1 MSQPMMDDNEI
12 ECPYCGATFSY
23 ELTRCP
29 NCGRSVYPLDDDD
42 GPISPYVDRGSLDTF
57 GKTLNSIVVVA
68 TGLFVA
74 SLVTLIPYF
83 FIQQFVSPL
92 VLMEMQI
99 LIFSITILG
108 AFVGGFIAAR
118 FSKHRASLHGLLVGF
133 LSVGLALLLTAYEV
147 DIYNIHKFPP
157 IYVPIVGWG
166 LVTLAG
172 LFGAEMAVR
181 WAQKAALEELFSP
194 KKNEEELYRKLLLK
208 VKNDHQAAKRL
219 IDYERQHAPNASKAY
234 LIQNAINR
242 WEQDN
247 QSSDL
252 L

>member
-1 MSQPMMDDNEI
+1 MDGE
-12 ECPYCGATFSY
+12 EGSM
-23 ELTRCP
+23 
-29 NCGRSVYPLDDDD
+29 
-42 GPISPYVDRGSLDTF
+42 SPYLDRGSLDTF
-57 GKTLNSIVVVA
+57 GKTLNSIAVVA
-68 TGLFVA
+68 AGLFVA

-83 FIQQFVSPL
+83 FVQQFVSPL
-92 VLMEMQI
+92 ALMEMQI
-99 LIFSITILG
+99 LIFSITVLG

-118 FSKHRASLHGLLVGF
+118 FSKHRASFHGLLVGF
-133 LSVGLALLLTAYEV
+133 LSVGLALLLTAYEIN
-147 DIYNIHKFPP
+147 IYNIHKFPP

-194 KKNEEELYRKLLLK
+194 RKNEEELYRELLLK
-208 VKNDHQAAKRL
+208 VNNDYQTAKRL
-219 IDYERQHAPNASKAY
+219 IEYERQHAPNASRAY

-242 WEQDN
+242 WDQNN